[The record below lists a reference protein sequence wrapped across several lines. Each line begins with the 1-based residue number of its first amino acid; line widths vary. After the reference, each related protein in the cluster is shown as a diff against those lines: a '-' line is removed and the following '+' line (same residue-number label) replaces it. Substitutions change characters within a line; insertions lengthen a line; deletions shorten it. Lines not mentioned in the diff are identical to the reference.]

1 MKAARSVKPITMP
14 DSWRDIP
21 WGEYYRM
28 AIELRLQNWWPK
40 MYGFHL
46 LKLGQLSAELDT
58 KLSIVSHQVN
68 VTSNAINADVIASL
82 DYLPFENKSV
92 DACLMA
98 HVLDYSADPHW
109 LLREADR
116 VLIDDGWIVLTSF
129 NPISLLGLGKCTPV
143 LRQKQPY
150 SSRMFSLRRQ
160 IDWLSVLN
168 YEVMTQQNFQIMP
181 CSRPIKRDG
190 SRYHTGGCLNLII
203 ARKRTLP
210 LTPTALKFALPR
222 MSVKGRVLGA
232 TRNHSEP

>member
-1 MKAARSVKPITMP
+1 MKAARSAKPIMMP

-68 VTSNAINADVIASL
+68 VTSNKINADVIASL
-82 DYLPFENKSV
+82 DYLPFENKSIDV
-92 DACLMA
+92 CLMA

-129 NPISLLGLGKCTPV
+129 NPISLLGLGKCTPF
-143 LRQKQPY
+143 LRQRQPY
-150 SSRMFSLRRQ
+150 LSRMFSLRRQ

-181 CSRPIKRDG
+181 FSRPIKRDG
-190 SRYHTGGCLNLII
+190 SRYHIGGCLNLII

-210 LTPTALKFALPR
+210 LTPTALKFVLPR

-232 TRNHSEP
+232 TRNHPEP